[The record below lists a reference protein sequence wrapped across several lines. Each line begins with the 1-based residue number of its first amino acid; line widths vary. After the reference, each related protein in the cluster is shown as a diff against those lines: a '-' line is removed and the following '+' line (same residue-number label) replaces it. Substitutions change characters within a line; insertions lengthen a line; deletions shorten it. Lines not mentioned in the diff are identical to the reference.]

1 MQKVEGSSPFI
12 RFAGKP
18 RFGGA
23 FAVLGRRRQACAPPP
38 RADLRQ
44 IRKRLGDTE
53 QTAAVAARFDAS
65 PP

>member
-1 MQKVEGSSPFI
+1 
-12 RFAGKP
+12 
-18 RFGGA
+18 
-23 FAVLGRRRQACAPPP
+23 
-38 RADLRQ
+38 LRQ